1 MKHILIAGNGVT
13 SRANVEALI
22 DDYYYLKDGVTTVLA
37 VFEAPSD
44 GQVWVSQYAA
54 EKEKP
59 IEILAVDGARTSNL
73 DATFTKTTVASPIR
87 EACERYGGSLD
98 ILLLWNDEDSICRDA
113 LAIASEHGIIAKD
126 LTNGLLDITPVDG
139 LKESVPPSIPKQEEL
154 TEAEKDDADTA
165 LETFDDTELEDEEEY
180 EDPLYAAIQAV
191 AKIFAE
197 ELAKELKKVLRK

>member
-1 MKHILIAGNGVT
+1 MRYILIAGNGVT

-37 VFEAPSD
+37 VFENTSE

-54 EKEKP
+54 DKDRPVEV
-59 IEILAVDGARTSNL
+59 LATKDARIANL
-73 DATFTKTTVASPIR
+73 DSSFTKTIVDSPIR
-87 EACERYGGSLD
+87 EACKKYGSDLD
-98 ILLLWNDEDSICRDA
+98 ILLLWNDEDSVCRDV
-113 LAIASEHGIIAKD
+113 LAIASEFGVTAKD
-126 LTNGLLDITPVDG
+126 LTNGLLDIIPVDG
-139 LKESVPPSIPKQEEL
+139 LKETDVPIIPEQEEL
-154 TEAEKDDADTA
+154 SEAEKVEAEEA
-165 LETFDDTELEDEEEY
+165 VEDEEFEDDDIY

>member
-22 DDYYYLKDGVTTVLA
+22 DDYYYLKDGITTVLS

-44 GQVWVSQYAA
+44 GQIWVSQYAI

-59 IEILAVDGARTSNL
+59 VEVIMTESARATNL
-73 DATFTKTTVASPIR
+73 DPSFTKVTSASPIR
-87 EACERYGGSLD
+87 TACEKYGDTLD
-98 ILLLWNDEDSICRDA
+98 ILLLWNDEDSTCRDA
-113 LAIASEHGIIAKD
+113 LAIASEYGITAKD
-126 LTNGLLDITPVDG
+126 LTNGLLDIVPVDG
-139 LKESVPPSIPKQEEL
+139 LKEAPVPVIPKQEEF
-154 TEAEKDDADTA
+154 TEAEKVEAEEA
-165 LETFDDTELEDEEEY
+165 LETEYEDIEDEDEY